1 MGVRN
6 PLVDVQ
12 IASAAP
18 FAKPILEHLRDV
30 AHKALPDAVE
40 EMKWGFPMF
49 LVQGKMICGFA
60 AFKAHCAFRLVGSE
74 VKEKVRALGYDPE
87 DSAGALGKITSLK
100 DLPSERKLVALIKE
114 TAKAQLAVKAAGPK
128 KRAAPRPELPVP
140 EELSAA
146 LAKNKAAAK
155 NFAVFSP
162 SCRSEY
168 SEWIGGAK
176 REETR
181 AKRVAEAVA
190 WIAEGKKRNWKYEQ
204 C

>member
-1 MGVRN
+1 MGLRN
-6 PLVDVQ
+6 PLVDAQ
-12 IASAAP
+12 IAAAAP

-30 AHKALPDAVE
+30 AHKALPNAVE
-40 EMKWGFPMF
+40 EIKWGYAMF
-49 LVQGKMICGFA
+49 LVEGKMVCGFA
-60 AFKAHCAFRLVGSE
+60 AFKAHCSFRLVGSE
-74 VKEKVRALGYDPE
+74 IKEKLRALGYDPE

-114 TAKAQLAVKAAGPK
+114 AAKAQLAVKAAGPK
-128 KRAAPRPELPVP
+128 KRAAPKPELPVP
-140 EELSAA
+140 VELSAA

-155 NFAVFSP
+155 HFAAFSP

-168 SEWIGGAK
+168 SEWVSEAK

-190 WIAEGKKRNWKYEQ
+190 WLAEGKKRNWKYEQ